1 VASEINLQG
10 LIDLARL
17 YSDQRPGGANA
28 FVPDVGSASVTT
40 LINGAIGEL
49 YDLLVA
55 SGGHEYYVKD
65 ATISLVPGTSIY
77 DLPTD
82 FYQMQT
88 LHLPWASDDWE
99 YIAPFEQAERMR
111 LMNFQTWGRRTPKG
125 YRIKGV
131 QSLVAGSA
139 LTSQIEFLPVPT
151 TVPTTGGCT
160 ARYVPAFTPLSNLT
174 TDFFTTVNSWQ
185 KIIAMKAA
193 VELRVIAKLDASDL
207 MALFQLERDRVQ
219 EMADKRAQGA
229 TPQVVDIDAY
239 RQFPEWAA
247 DRRWI

>member
-1 VASEINLQG
+1 MASEINLQG

-17 YSDQRPGGANA
+17 YSDQRPGGSNA
-28 FVPDVGSASVTT
+28 FVPDAGSGSVTT
-40 LINGAIGEL
+40 IINGCIGEL

-65 ATISLVPGTSIY
+65 ATINIVAGTSIY
-77 DLPTD
+77 ALPAD

-88 LHLPWASDDWE
+88 LHLPWQSDDWE

-131 QSLVAGSA
+131 QSLVSGSA

-151 TVPTTGGCT
+151 TVIGCT
-160 ARYVPAFTPLSNLT
+160 ARYVPAFTPLVDPVN
-174 TDFFTTVNSWQ
+174 DVFTTVNGWQ
-185 KIIAMKAA
+185 KIIALKAA
-193 VELRVIAKLDASDL
+193 IELRTIAKIDSGPL
-207 MALFQLERDRVQ
+207 MSLFQLERDRVQ

>member
-28 FVPDVGSASVTT
+28 FIPDTGSGSVTT

-65 ATISLVPGTSIY
+65 ATIPIVAATSVY
-77 DLPTD
+77 DLPSD
-82 FYQMQT
+82 FYQEQT
-88 LHLPWASDDWE
+88 IHLPWASDDWE
-99 YIAPFEQAERMR
+99 YVAPFEQAERMR

-125 YRIKGV
+125 YRIRGA
-131 QSLVAGSA
+131 QSLASGA
-139 LTSQIEFLPVPT
+139 TTTSQVEFLPVPT
-151 TVPTTGGCT
+151 TAIGATL
-160 ARYVPAFTPLSNLT
+160 RYVPAFTPLSNVT
-174 TDFFTTVNSWQ
+174 TDFFTTVNGWQ
-185 KIIAMKAA
+185 KIIAFKAA
-193 VELRVIAKLDASDL
+193 IEMRVIAKLDASDL

>member
-28 FVPDVGSASVTT
+28 FVPDTGSGSVTT
-40 LINGAIGEL
+40 LINGAIAEL

-65 ATISLVPGTSIY
+65 ATIAIVPGTSVY
-77 DLPTD
+77 DMPAD
-82 FYQMQT
+82 FYQAQT

-125 YRIKGV
+125 YRIRGQ
-131 QSLVAGSA
+131 QSLVSGST
-139 LTSQIEFLPVPT
+139 LTSQVEFLPVPT
-151 TVPTTGGCT
+151 TTIGCT
-160 ARYVPAFTPLSNLT
+160 LRYVPAFTPLSNLT

-193 VELRVIAKLDASDL
+193 IELRAVAKLDASDL
-207 MALFQLERDRVQ
+207 KELYSEQRDRVQ

-229 TPQVVDIDAY
+229 TPQIVDIDAY